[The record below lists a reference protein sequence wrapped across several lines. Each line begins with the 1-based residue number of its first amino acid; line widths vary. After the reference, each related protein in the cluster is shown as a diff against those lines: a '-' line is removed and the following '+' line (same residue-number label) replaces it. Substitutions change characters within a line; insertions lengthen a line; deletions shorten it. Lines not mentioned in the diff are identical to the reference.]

1 MLKAREDFYIKLIKE
16 SCSYCEVCRKA
27 NIVPTSG
34 NYQTL
39 KNVVKN
45 NNIDISHFKR
55 QGGKKG
61 VKPYTLD
68 EVLNNKRQINS
79 HRLGKM
85 LIKYGLKERKCEN
98 PECGL
103 TEWHGKPINV
113 VPHHINGNHND
124 NRLENIIFL
133 CHNCHSYT
141 ENFSGKNQKNKMP
154 LKKNSYKTNNV
165 KQKETTQNQK
175 TIDKDKK
182 IPLIIESLKRTRSF
196 SGTAREFGVSDNAIR
211 KLLFRRGYPKYI
223 KQLLEFID
231 KTVQIGSTPIGN
243 S

>member
-27 NIVPTSG
+27 SIVPTSG

-98 PECGL
+98 PEM
-103 TEWHGKPINV
+103 WF
-113 VPHHINGNHND
+113 
-124 NRLENIIFL
+124 NRMAWQTHK
-133 CHNCHSYT
+133 CSPSSY
-141 ENFSGKNQKNKMP
+141 
-154 LKKNSYKTNNV
+154 
-165 KQKETTQNQK
+165 
-175 TIDKDKK
+175 
-182 IPLIIESLKRTRSF
+182 
-196 SGTAREFGVSDNAIR
+196 
-211 KLLFRRGYPKYI
+211 
-223 KQLLEFID
+223 
-231 KTVQIGSTPIGN
+231 
-243 S
+243 

>member
-141 ENFSGKNQKNKMP
+141 ENFSGKNQKQKNKTP
-154 LKKNSYKTNNV
+154 LKKNSYNANNV

-182 IPLIIESLKRTRSF
+182 IQLIIESLKRTRSF
-196 SGTAREFGVSDNAIR
+196 SGTAREFGVSDNAIK
-211 KLLFRRGYPKYI
+211 KLLVRRGFPKHI
-223 KQLLEFID
+223 KEVLAKI
-231 KTVQIGSTPIGN
+231 T
-243 S
+243 